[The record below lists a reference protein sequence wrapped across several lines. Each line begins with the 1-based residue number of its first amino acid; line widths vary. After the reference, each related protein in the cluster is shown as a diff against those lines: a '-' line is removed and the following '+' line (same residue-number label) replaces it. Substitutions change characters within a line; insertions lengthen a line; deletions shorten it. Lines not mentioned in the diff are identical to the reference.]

1 MPDMAMMRRGI
12 PPQKDIPMKLNRSAG
27 AFARGADTVERAL
40 AINVHSDGAVS
51 ITSDQAGAKI
61 EVDQAESGQVTVTE
75 VLADGSTGEVITV
88 ETIAPPPAP
97 PVPPVAPVALP
108 AGEAS
113 KRR

>member
-1 MPDMAMMRRGI
+1 
-12 PPQKDIPMKLNRSAG
+12 MKLNRSAG

-40 AINVHSDGAVS
+40 SLNVHSDGAVS

-61 EVDQAESGQVTVTE
+61 TVDQAESGQVTVTE

-88 ETIAPPPAP
+88 ETVAPPLAP
-97 PVPPVAPVALP
+97 SPEVPLVPPVALPPV